1 MKMKSKILIGVGVL
15 VLIIGVLVMLLLG
28 NLNGIVKGVIEKVGT
43 SVTGVPVTVGAVD
56 IKISEGSA
64 AIRDLSVANP
74 KGFSAKPMLDF
85 GELAVKL
92 DVKGKV
98 INHVKVASP
107 HILFEQKGTTSNFQ
121 TLQKNMAGDEP
132 KEEKPAEEPPAE
144 EPAPAEGE
152 PAIIQIDLIEI
163 TDAKVMVVSDQLEE
177 PKNITIALMKFE
189 NLKGTGAE
197 VGKQLMGQLTT
208 QIIKEVS
215 SQALKGE
222 LDKTINKS
230 LGDKLGFSKP
240 EAGDAAGEA
249 ASEGEGGITEKI
261 GGLFKK
267 KE

>member
-1 MKMKSKILIGVGVL
+1 MKMKSKLLIGVGVF
-15 VLIIGVLVMLLLG
+15 VLIIVVLVMMLFG

-43 SVTGVPVTVGAVD
+43 GVTGVSVTVGAVD

-107 HILFEQKGTTSNFQ
+107 HILFEQKGATSNFQ
-121 TLQKNMAGDEP
+121 TLQKNMAGDKP
-132 KEEKPAEEPPAE
+132 KEEPTEAPAE

-152 PAIIQIDLIEI
+152 TAIIQIDLIEI
-163 TDAKVMVVSDQLEE
+163 IDAQVNVVSDQLPE
-177 PKNITIALMKFE
+177 PKNITIKLIKIE
-189 NLKGTGAE
+189 NLKGTGE
-197 VGKQLMGQLTT
+197 EIGKQIMSQLTS

-215 SQALKGE
+215 GQALKGE
-222 LDKTINKS
+222 LDKAINKS

-240 EAGDAAGEA
+240 EGGDVVGEA
-249 ASEGEGGITEKI
+249 AGEGEGGVGDKI

>member
-1 MKMKSKILIGVGVL
+1 MKKKILIGVGVV
-15 VLIIGVLVMLLLG
+15 VLIIVILVMVLLG

-43 SVTGVPVTVGAVD
+43 SVTGVPVTVGSVD

-64 AIRDLSVANP
+64 AIKELSVANP
-74 KGFSAKPMLDF
+74 AGFSAKPMLDF

-107 HILFEQKGTTSNFQ
+107 HILFEQKGKTSNFQ
-121 TLQKNMAGDEP
+121 TLQENMASDEP
-132 KEEKPAEEPPAE
+132 KKEKPAEE
-144 EPAPAEGE
+144 EPAPAEEGE

-163 TDAKVMVVSDQLEE
+163 TDARVNVVSDQLEE

-197 VGKQLMGQLTT
+197 IGKQLMGQLTT

-222 LDKTINKS
+222 LDKAINKS

-240 EAGDAAGEA
+240 EGGDAVGEAAGEGDGNVGDKIGD
-249 ASEGEGGITEKI
+249 SI

>member
-1 MKMKSKILIGVGVL
+1 MKTKSKILIGVGVV
-15 VLIIGVLVMLLLG
+15 VLIIVVLVMLLLG
-28 NLNGIVKGVIEKVGT
+28 NLNAIVKGVIEKVGT

-64 AIRDLSVANP
+64 AIQQLSVANP
-74 KGFSAKPMLDF
+74 KGFSAEPMLDF

-107 HILFEQKGTTSNFQ
+107 HILFEQKGTSSNFQ
-121 TLQKNMAGDEP
+121 TLQKNMASDEP
-132 KEEKPAEEPPAE
+132 KEEKPAEE
-144 EPAPAEGE
+144 EPAPAEEGE

-163 TDAKVMVVSDQLEE
+163 TDARVNVVSDQLEE
-177 PKNITIALMKFE
+177 PKNITIKLMKFE

-222 LDKTINKS
+222 LDKAINKS
-230 LGDKLGFSKP
+230 LGDKLGLSKP
-240 EAGDAAGEA
+240 EAGEAAGE
-249 ASEGEGGITEKI
+249 SEGGITDKI